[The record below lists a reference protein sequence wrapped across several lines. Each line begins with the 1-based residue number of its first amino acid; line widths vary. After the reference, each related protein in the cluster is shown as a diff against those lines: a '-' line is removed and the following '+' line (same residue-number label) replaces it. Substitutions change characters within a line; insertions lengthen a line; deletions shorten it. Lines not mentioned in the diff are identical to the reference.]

1 MNSKI
6 ETYVGFAIKKGSA
19 VFGVDTISRYRKKMY
34 LLLYVETLSDNSLKA
49 LTAVAEKIGCPL
61 VKIADCGQLQSRNCK
76 AIAICDKQL
85 SDAILNT
92 AFGGNNG

>member
-6 ETYVGFAIKKGSA
+6 ETYIGFAIKKGSA
-19 VFGVDTISRYRKKMY
+19 VFGVDAIARYRKKVY
-34 LLLYVETLSDNSLKA
+34 LLLMTETLSPNSQKA
-49 LTAVAEKIGCPL
+49 LEASAQKIGCRLLTIPDYEL
-61 VKIADCGQLQSRNCK
+61 LKMRNCK

-85 SDAILNT
+85 SDAICNT

>member
-6 ETYVGFAIKKGSA
+6 ETYIGFAIKKGSA
-19 VFGVDTISRYRKKMY
+19 VFGVDAITRYRKKVY
-34 LLLYVETLSDNSLKA
+34 LLLMTETLSQNSAKA
-49 LTAVAEKIGCPL
+49 LEAAAERLGCKL
-61 VKIADCGQLQSRNCK
+61 LQIPDYDLLKMRNCK

-85 SDAILNT
+85 ADAISVS